1 MRVIPVGSEDR
12 EQEFDLS
19 ETLSEEQ
26 LELLDSILGEIEA
39 VADPD
44 DETLATLIEY
54 DGEEVAITVP
64 GFMQQEWLEILRKE
78 EKATEGDNRGE

>member
-1 MRVIPVGSEDR
+1 VENEDGDQR
-12 EQEFDLS
+12 IDLS
-19 ETLSEEQ
+19 EKLDEEE
-26 LELLDSILGEIEA
+26 LELLDSIMDEIEA

-64 GFMQQEWLEILRKE
+64 GFMQQEWLEILRKDRE
-78 EKATEGDNRGE
+78 AVEGDIE

>member
-1 MRVIPVGSEDR
+1 MESEDG
-12 EQEFDLS
+12 EQEIDLS

-26 LELLDSILGEIEA
+26 LELLDSILEEIES

-44 DETLATLIEY
+44 DELLATLMEY

-64 GFMQQEWLEILRKE
+64 GFMQQEWLEILRKNRE
-78 EKATEGDNRGE
+78 ATEGDTGGE

>member
-1 MRVIPVGSEDR
+1 VENEDGDQR
-12 EQEFDLS
+12 IDL
-19 ETLSEEQ
+19 TDKLGEEE
-26 LELLDSILGEIEA
+26 LELLDSIMDEIEA

-64 GFMQQEWLEILRKE
+64 GFMQQEWLEILRKDRE
-78 EKATEGDNRGE
+78 AVEGDIE

>member
-1 MRVIPVGSEDR
+1 MENEDGDQR
-12 EQEFDLS
+12 IDLS
-19 ETLSEEQ
+19 EKLDEEE
-26 LELLDSILGEIEA
+26 LELLDSIMDEIEA

-64 GFMQQEWLEILRKE
+64 GFMQQEWLEILRKDRE
-78 EKATEGDNRGE
+78 AVEGDIE